1 MHSYLSAPTLACALA
16 ALVACQG
23 DAPTAGSAA
32 EIFPRSEQALLAK
45 AQAAIQDL
53 VAAQLAAWNAKDADA
68 FAATYATDARFFDPI
83 GNLYP
88 GSQGIRDTHAFLFAG
103 PFAHSSETQV
113 ITEIRILTGTLALVH
128 LEAALTGYA
137 GLPPGLSATEPG
149 VLRTTKTWVVEKRS
163 GEWLILIQH
172 MAPVGPAQNP

>member
-1 MHSYLSAPTLACALA
+1 MCPGRLGRLPERRAHRWQRHGDLPSTRAGTPR
-16 ALVACQG
+16 QG
-23 DAPTAGSAA
+23 TGGDS
-32 EIFPRSEQALLAK
+32 
-45 AQAAIQDL
+45 DL

-68 FAATYATDARFFDPI
+68 FAATYAADARFFDPI

-88 GSQGIRDTHAFLFAG
+88 GRQGIRDAHAFLFAG
-103 PFAHSSETQV
+103 PFAPSSETQV

-172 MAPVGPAQNP
+172 MAPVVPAQNPVTRSIP